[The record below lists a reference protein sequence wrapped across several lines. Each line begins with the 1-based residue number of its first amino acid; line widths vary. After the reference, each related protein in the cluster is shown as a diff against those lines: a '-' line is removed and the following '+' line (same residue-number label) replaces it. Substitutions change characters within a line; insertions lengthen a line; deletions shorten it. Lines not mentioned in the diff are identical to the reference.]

1 MSFECAVAIAESEE
15 MSNLESKMSNVMKK
29 KMSNAKIFEKAKK
42 KIFGK
47 FYRHPPKAPL
57 VKFL

>member
-15 MSNLESKMSNVMKK
+15 MSNFESKMSNVMKK

-42 KIFGK
+42 NFLGSSIGT
-47 FYRHPPKAPL
+47 RPKRL
-57 VKFL
+57 T